1 MIEVTMPR
9 LSESMTEGKLLL
21 WNVSVGDEVAR
32 GEQLAEI
39 EADKANME
47 IESPVSGIVFELN
60 GKPGDKMTV
69 GTVMIRIRE
78 TDEKSSVATR
88 EPNRVIGESPVEQE
102 SPLDKRLKQFE
113 SKS

>member
-21 WNVSVGDEVAR
+21 WNVSVGDEVVR

-47 IESPVSGIVFELN
+47 IESPTAGIVFELN
-60 GKPGDKMTV
+60 GKPGDKMLV
-69 GTVMIRIRE
+69 GTVMIRIRQS
-78 TDEKSSVATR
+78 DEKSSVAER
-88 EPNRVIGESPVEQE
+88 EPNRVTPDDPIEHE